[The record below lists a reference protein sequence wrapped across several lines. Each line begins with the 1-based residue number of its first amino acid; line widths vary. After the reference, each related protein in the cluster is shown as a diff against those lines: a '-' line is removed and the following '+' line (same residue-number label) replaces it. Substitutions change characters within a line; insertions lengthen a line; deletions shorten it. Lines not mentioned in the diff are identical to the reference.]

1 MDSEW
6 QARGPAA
13 VITSR
18 LNSTN
23 PLLKTASIMYPPVLI
38 PSLPRYPR
46 SRPSALA
53 DSREPRRAL
62 NIPVESK
69 RTLRLFSDDD
79 VELAYVTHEH
89 TKHRRGPSDEVSIR
103 SRIWPQV
110 TVDEN
115 KVIKNKQTEKQ
126 SFTAAI
132 TSPWRKSRFR
142 GSHAVYYRRFRD
154 GSSRRR
160 KKKEKKKQSKERK
173 ESRNF
178 SSKIP
183 FRSSKHETRGFTRLQ
198 PPLQF
203 AKLPR

>member
-1 MDSEW
+1 M
-6 QARGPAA
+6 
-13 VITSR
+13 
-18 LNSTN
+18 
-23 PLLKTASIMYPPVLI
+23 LI

-62 NIPVESK
+62 NIPAESK

-89 TKHRRGPSDEVSIR
+89 TKHRARAERDEVSIR
-103 SRIWPQV
+103 SRIRPRV

-115 KVIKNKQTEKQ
+115 KVIKNKQTGKQ
-126 SFTAAI
+126 SFPAAI
-132 TSPWRKSRFR
+132 TSPWRQSRFR
-142 GSHAVYYRRFRD
+142 GSRAVYYGRFRD

-160 KKKEKKKQSKERK
+160 KRKKKRRRNKAKREKKAGTSRRK
-173 ESRNF
+173 SL
-178 SSKIP
+178 

-198 PPLQF
+198 SRRYSSPSCPVNTPDLGRGCSSVT
-203 AKLPR
+203 ARTTSGE